1 MGTTRQNE
9 SQAEDEVVEGGAQAG
24 HGQVHSWGGFPVA
37 EESGEAQGTQQG
49 SQPEDEQRLDTAS
62 AGE

>member
-1 MGTTRQNE
+1 MGTTPRNE
-9 SQAEDEVVEGGAQAG
+9 QQAEDEVVEEGAQAG
-24 HGQVHSWGGFPVA
+24 HGQVQAWGGFPVA

-49 SQPEDEQRLDTAS
+49 SQPEDEQRIDTAS